1 MNSLPYRLAL
11 TLLLAL
17 LPALLLATPAL
28 AQSQPQTPASGTAG
42 ATTDAIPRYDV
53 DFQETSLRE
62 FIDSVGRITGHE
74 FLVDPRV
81 QGTISL
87 TSQRR
92 LSADELY
99 RLFQSELQIN
109 GYATVPL
116 GGGQVRI
123 VPAQASRTQPL
134 PLGDAA
140 QGASVATSVIETRNL
155 DAATLANVL
164 QPLVDSQ
171 VGTVTPWPESHL
183 VVVTDWRDN
192 LQRLTQLAQRL
203 DRQRDLQA
211 AVLPL
216 EHASADEL
224 AGTLDSLMQREGGG
238 QVKVVANP
246 RANALVAYGDP
257 AGLARVRQLV
267 ASLDAPQAQ
276 AQQRNTRVIYLNNV
290 SAESVVAVL
299 GGLTG
304 ERSQNAGGANPQS
317 QVQQLLQRAGGGD
330 SALQGSRLGA
340 MGDASGSGLPA
351 LPDAT
356 SRNAAV
362 AGTLG
367 AGDEAVGFAVHPS
380 TNALVLVGPPARL
393 DAYASIIKQLDI
405 RRAQV
410 AVEAIIAEITESR
423 AKRLGVQWL
432 FGDLSGSGTVP
443 VGGFNY
449 AADGQPGINAI
460 AGAAARNDTSQ
471 LARLLGSIT
480 GASAGVGRISDSG
493 VSFAAL
499 LGALQSDSETNLLST
514 PSLTTLDNAQAY
526 ILVGQEVPFVTGST
540 TFNENPYQIIQREDI
555 GVSLRIRPSISSD
568 NTIRMDIVQEVSS
581 IDPNVQASDVVT
593 NKREIETSVIT
604 RDGGIV
610 VLGGLISNA
619 GNSSSARVPL
629 LGDIPLIGNL
639 FQYNRDEREK
649 RNLMVFIRARVLRD
663 AAQMDSATAD
673 KYRYMR
679 AQQLLAGFDDDQ
691 ALAPWS
697 EANTAAGGTSSADVT
712 SSAGTGMEGTAPTTP
727 GQPRWSA
734 LFPDQR
740 NRLGSLAP

>member
-1 MNSLPYRLAL
+1 MRPLPYRLVV

-17 LPALLLATPAL
+17 LVPTLAL
-28 AQSQPQTPASGTAG
+28 AQAPAGEAASS
-42 ATTDAIPRYDV
+42 TTDAAPRYDV

-81 QGTISL
+81 QGNISL

-99 RLFQSELQIN
+99 RLFQNELQIN

-116 GGGQVRI
+116 ADGQVRI

-134 PLGDAA
+134 PFADAA
-140 QGASVATSVIETRNL
+140 EGANVATRVIETRNL
-155 DAATLANVL
+155 DAETLANVL

-192 LQRLTQLAQRL
+192 LQRLTQLARRL

-216 EHASADEL
+216 AHASADEL
-224 AGTLDSLMQREGGG
+224 AGTLDTLMQREGGG

-267 ASLDAPQAQ
+267 ASLDAPQART
-276 AQQRNTRVIYLNNV
+276 QQRNTRVIYLDNV

-304 ERSQNAGGANPQS
+304 ERPQNADSANPQS
-317 QVQQLLQRAGGGD
+317 QVQQLLQRAGGSD
-330 SALQGSRLGA
+330 SALQGGSLGA
-340 MGDASGSGLPA
+340 MADTSSGGLPA

-367 AGDEAVGFAVHPS
+367 SGDNAVGFAVHPS
-380 TNALVLVGPPARL
+380 TNALVLIGPPARL

-619 GNSSSARVPL
+619 GNSTSAQVPL
-629 LGDIPLIGNL
+629 LGDIPLIGKL
-639 FQYNRDEREK
+639 FQYNRDEQEK

-679 AQQLLAGFDDDQ
+679 AQQLLAGFDEDQ
-691 ALAPWS
+691 ALAPWEVAS
-697 EANTAAGGTSSADVT
+697 TVAAGR
-712 SSAGTGMEGTAPTTP
+712 SSAGAGTGGGGGDGAAPASL

-740 NRLGSLAP
+740 SRLGSLAP

>member
-1 MNSLPYRLAL
+1 MRPQPYRLVI

-17 LPALLLATPAL
+17 LLPTPA
-28 AQSQPQTPASGTAG
+28 QSQTQPQTPGDDISTTAAD
-42 ATTDAIPRYDV
+42 ATPRYDV
-53 DFQETSLRE
+53 DFQQTSLRE
-62 FIDSVGRITGHE
+62 FIDSVGRITGHA
-74 FLVDPRV
+74 FIVDPRV
-81 QGTISL
+81 QGNISL

-99 RLFQSELQIN
+99 RLFQNELQIN

-116 GGGQVRI
+116 ADGQVRI

-134 PLGDAA
+134 PLGDNA
-140 QGASVATSVIETRNL
+140 QGGNVATSVIATRNL
-155 DAATLANVL
+155 DAATLAGVL

-224 AGTLDSLMQREGGG
+224 AGTLDTLMQREGGG

-257 AGLARVRQLV
+257 AGLARVRQLA
-267 ASLDAPQAQ
+267 ASLDKPQAE
-276 AQQRNTRVIYLNNV
+276 AQQRNTRVIYLDNV
-290 SAESVVAVL
+290 SAESVVSVL
-299 GGLTG
+299 AGLTG
-304 ERSQNAGGANPQS
+304 DRAQNTGSANPQS
-317 QVQQLLQRAGGGD
+317 QVQQLLQRAGSGGG
-330 SALQGSRLGA
+330 ALQGGSLTSASSG
-340 MGDASGSGLPA
+340 MGSNGSGLPA

-356 SRNAAV
+356 SRNAAL

-367 AGDEAVGFAVHPS
+367 SGDDAVGFAVHPS
-380 TNALVLVGPPARL
+380 TNALVLIGPPARL
-393 DAYASIIKQLDI
+393 DAYASIIKKLDI

-480 GASAGVGRISDSG
+480 GVSAGVGRVSDSG

-619 GNSSSARVPL
+619 GNSSSAQVPL
-629 LGDIPLIGNL
+629 LGDIPLIGKL
-639 FQYNRDEREK
+639 FQYNRDEQEK

-691 ALAPWS
+691 ALAPW
-697 EANTAAGGTSSADVT
+697 EAATTAAGGS
-712 SSAGTGMEGTAPTTP
+712 SSAGGTPSTGAGMASAAPSTP

-740 NRLGSLAP
+740 SRLGSLAP

>member
-1 MNSLPYRLAL
+1 MRPLPYRLVV

-17 LPALLLATPAL
+17 LLPTPAL
-28 AQSQPQTPASGTAG
+28 AQSQTQPPADDTSATAAD
-42 ATTDAIPRYDV
+42 ATPRYDV
-53 DFQETSLRE
+53 DFQQTSLRE
-62 FIDSVGRITGHE
+62 FIDSVGRITGHA
-74 FLVDPRV
+74 FIVDPRV
-81 QGTISL
+81 QGNISL

-99 RLFQSELQIN
+99 RLFQNELQIN

-116 GGGQVRI
+116 ADGQVRI

-140 QGASVATSVIETRNL
+140 QGANVATSVIATRNL
-155 DAATLANVL
+155 DAATLAGVL

-192 LQRLTQLAQRL
+192 LRRLTQLAERL

-216 EHASADEL
+216 KHASADEL
-224 AGTLDSLMQREGGG
+224 AGTLDTLMQREGGG

-257 AGLARVRQLV
+257 AGLARVRQLA
-267 ASLDAPQAQ
+267 ASLDKPQAE
-276 AQQRNTRVIYLNNV
+276 AQQRNTRVIYLDNV
-290 SAESVVAVL
+290 SAESVVSVL

-304 ERSQNAGGANPQS
+304 ERPQNAGGANPQS
-317 QVQQLLQRAGGGD
+317 QVEQLLQRAGGGD
-330 SALQGSRLGA
+330 SALQGGSFASASSGMGSRG
-340 MGDASGSGLPA
+340 GLPA

-356 SRNAAV
+356 SRNAAL

-367 AGDEAVGFAVHPS
+367 SGDDAVGFAVHPS
-380 TNALVLVGPPARL
+380 TNALVLIGPPARL
-393 DAYASIIKQLDI
+393 DAYASIIKKLDI

-619 GNSSSARVPL
+619 GNSTSAQVPL
-629 LGDIPLIGNL
+629 LGDIPLLGKL
-639 FQYNRDEREK
+639 FQYNRDEQEK

-663 AAQMDSATAD
+663 ATQMDSATAD

-691 ALAPWS
+691 ALAPW
-697 EANTAAGGTSSADVT
+697 EAATTVAGGTAASGPGMAIAAPSAL
-712 SSAGTGMEGTAPTTP
+712 
-727 GQPRWSA
+727 GQPRWST

-740 NRLGSLAP
+740 SRLGSLAP

>member
-1 MNSLPYRLAL
+1 MRPLPYRLVV

-17 LPALLLATPAL
+17 LLPTPALAL
-28 AQSQPQTPASGTAG
+28 AQSQTQTQTPADD
-42 ATTDAIPRYDV
+42 TTPRYDV
-53 DFQETSLRE
+53 DFQQTSLRE
-62 FIDSVGRITGHE
+62 FIDSVGRITGHA
-74 FLVDPRV
+74 FIVDPRV
-81 QGTISL
+81 QGNISL

-99 RLFQSELQIN
+99 RLFQNELQIN

-116 GGGQVRI
+116 ADGQVRI

-134 PLGDAA
+134 PLGDNA
-140 QGASVATSVIETRNL
+140 QGANVATSVIATRNL
-155 DAATLANVL
+155 DAATLAGVL

-192 LQRLTQLAQRL
+192 LRRLTQLAERL

-224 AGTLDSLMQREGGG
+224 AGTLDTLMQREGGG

-257 AGLARVRQLV
+257 AGLARVRQLA
-267 ASLDAPQAQ
+267 ASLDKPQAE
-276 AQQRNTRVIYLNNV
+276 AQQRNTRVIYLDNV
-290 SAESVVAVL
+290 SAESVVSVL

-304 ERSQNAGGANPQS
+304 DRAQNAGSANPQS
-317 QVQQLLQRAGGGD
+317 QVQQLLQRAGGGGGTGGGY
-330 SALQGSRLGA
+330 SALQGGSLTSASSG
-340 MGDASGSGLPA
+340 MGSSGSGLPA

-356 SRNAAV
+356 SRNAAL

-367 AGDEAVGFAVHPS
+367 SGDDAVGFAVHPS
-380 TNALVLVGPPARL
+380 TNALVLIGPPARL
-393 DAYASIIKQLDI
+393 DAYASIIKKLDI

-471 LARLLGSIT
+471 LAQLLGSIT
-480 GASAGVGRISDSG
+480 GVSAGVGRVSDSG

-619 GNSSSARVPL
+619 GNSSSAQVPL
-629 LGDIPLIGNL
+629 LGDIPLIGKL
-639 FQYNRDEREK
+639 FQYNRDEQEK

-663 AAQMDSATAD
+663 AAQMDSTTAD

-691 ALAPWS
+691 ALAPW
-697 EANTAAGGTSSADVT
+697 EAATTSAGGTAASAPGMA
-712 SSAGTGMEGTAPTTP
+712 SAAPSTP
-727 GQPRWSA
+727 GQPRWSTF
-734 LFPDQR
+734 FPDQR
-740 NRLGSLAP
+740 SRLGSLAP

>member
-1 MNSLPYRLAL
+1 MRPLPYRLVV

-17 LPALLLATPAL
+17 LLPTPAL
-28 AQSQPQTPASGTAG
+28 AQSQTQPPADDTSATAAD
-42 ATTDAIPRYDV
+42 ATPRYDV
-53 DFQETSLRE
+53 DFQQTSLRE
-62 FIDSVGRITGHE
+62 FIDSVGRITGHA
-74 FLVDPRV
+74 FIVDPRV
-81 QGTISL
+81 QGNISL

-99 RLFQSELQIN
+99 RLFQNELQIN

-116 GGGQVRI
+116 ADGQVRI

-140 QGASVATSVIETRNL
+140 QGANVATSVIATRNL
-155 DAATLANVL
+155 DAATLAGVL

-192 LQRLTQLAQRL
+192 LRRLTQLAERL

-216 EHASADEL
+216 EHATADEL
-224 AGTLDSLMQREGGG
+224 AGTLDTLMQREGGG

-257 AGLARVRQLV
+257 AGLARVRQLA
-267 ASLDAPQAQ
+267 ASLDKPQAE
-276 AQQRNTRVIYLNNV
+276 AQQRNTRVIYLDNV
-290 SAESVVAVL
+290 SAESVVSVL

-304 ERSQNAGGANPQS
+304 ERPQNAGSANPQG
-317 QVQQLLQRAGGGD
+317 QVQQLLQRASGGD
-330 SALQGSRLGA
+330 SALQGGSLASASSGMGSRV
-340 MGDASGSGLPA
+340 GLPA

-356 SRNAAV
+356 SRNAAL

-367 AGDEAVGFAVHPS
+367 SGDDAVGFAVHPS
-380 TNALVLVGPPARL
+380 TNALVLIGPPARL
-393 DAYASIIKQLDI
+393 DAYASIIKKLDI

-619 GNSSSARVPL
+619 GNSTSAQVPL
-629 LGDIPLIGNL
+629 LGDIPLLGKL
-639 FQYNRDEREK
+639 FQYNRDEQEK

-691 ALAPWS
+691 ALAPW
-697 EANTAAGGTSSADVT
+697 ETATTVAGGTAASGSGMASAAP
-712 SSAGTGMEGTAPTTP
+712 SAP
-727 GQPRWSA
+727 GQPRWST

-740 NRLGSLAP
+740 SRLGSLAP

>member
-1 MNSLPYRLAL
+1 MRPLPYRLVV

-17 LPALLLATPAL
+17 LLPTPAL
-28 AQSQPQTPASGTAG
+28 AQSQPQPQPQPPADDTSATAAD
-42 ATTDAIPRYDV
+42 ATPRYDV
-53 DFQETSLRE
+53 DFQQTSLRE
-62 FIDSVGRITGHE
+62 FIDSVGRITGHA
-74 FLVDPRV
+74 FIVDPRV
-81 QGTISL
+81 QGNISL

-99 RLFQSELQIN
+99 RLFQNELQIN

-116 GGGQVRI
+116 ADGQVRI

-140 QGASVATSVIETRNL
+140 QGANVATSVIATRNL
-155 DAATLANVL
+155 DAATLAGVL

-192 LQRLTQLAQRL
+192 LRRLTQLAERL

-216 EHASADEL
+216 KHASADEL
-224 AGTLDSLMQREGGG
+224 AGTLDTLMQREGGS

-257 AGLARVRQLV
+257 AGLARVRQLA
-267 ASLDAPQAQ
+267 ASLDKPQAE
-276 AQQRNTRVIYLNNV
+276 AQQRNTRVIYLDNV
-290 SAESVVAVL
+290 SAESVVSVL

-304 ERSQNAGGANPQS
+304 ERPQNAGSADATN
-317 QVQQLLQRAGGGD
+317 QVQQLLQRAGGGGGGG
-330 SALQGSRLGA
+330 ALQGGSL
-340 MGDASGSGLPA
+340 ASASNGTGSGGSGLPA

-356 SRNAAV
+356 SRNAAL

-367 AGDEAVGFAVHPS
+367 SGDDAVGFAVHPS
-380 TNALVLVGPPARL
+380 TNALVLIGPPARL
-393 DAYASIIKQLDI
+393 DAYASIIKKLDI

-593 NKREIETSVIT
+593 NKREIETSVVT

-610 VLGGLISNA
+610 VLGGLISNT
-619 GNSSSARVPL
+619 GNSSAAQVPL
-629 LGDIPLIGNL
+629 LGDIPLLGKL
-639 FQYNRDEREK
+639 FQYKRDEHEK

-697 EANTAAGGTSSADVT
+697 TASAASDGPAPSTSSQT
-712 SSAGTGMEGTAPTTP
+712 
-727 GQPRWSA
+727 RWST

-740 NRLGSLAP
+740 SRLGSLAP